1 MTPNSVLRLFFLLWL
16 LVLVGCSTEPEPI
29 QVEEEGA
36 PALWQVT
43 GEKGS
48 VWIFGTVHLLPPD
61 MDWQS
66 LALHRAIEQADQLV
80 LEASGLEDAQS
91 VAAIFADMGVS
102 GGNPPIASRVDVELH
117 PVLNELDGAIAGPR
131 KVLDHMESWAAA
143 LTLAS
148 AMSADLGLNQSSGVE
163 SVLTLRFRSDNK
175 PVSGLETISQQFGI
189 FDTLPEAEQ
198 RKMLNAVLR
207 GKSGNRDSYQK
218 LLSAWMRGDA
228 DGVLQSG
235 DQSILA
241 SPVVRE
247 ALLDA
252 RNRNWA
258 EQIAAMLETGQK
270 SFIAVGAAHVAGK
283 GGLPALL
290 AAKGYQVER
299 IQ

>member
-1 MTPNSVLRLFFLLWL
+1 MAMFRTFFLLWL
-16 LVLVGCSTEPEPI
+16 LALAGCSTEPEPI
-29 QVEEEGA
+29 QVEAEGA

-43 GEKGS
+43 GEKGK

-61 MDWQS
+61 TDWQS
-66 LALHRAIEQADQLV
+66 LALHRAIGQADQLV
-80 LEASGLEDAQS
+80 LEASGLDDAQS

-102 GGNPPIASRVDVELH
+102 GGNPPIASRVDPELY
-117 PVLNELDGAIAGPR
+117 PILNELDDAIAGPR
-131 KVLDHMESWAAA
+131 KVLDHLESWAAA

-148 AMSADLGLNQSSGVE
+148 AMSADMGLSQSSGVE

-207 GKSGNRDSYQK
+207 GKSGDRDSYEK
-218 LLSAWMRGDA
+218 LLAAWMRGDVE
-228 DGVLQSG
+228 GVLQSS

-241 SPVVRE
+241 SPVVRD

-252 RNRNWA
+252 RNRKWA
-258 EQIAAMLETGQK
+258 DQIAAMLETGQEP
-270 SFIAVGAAHVAGK
+270 FIAVGAAHVAGK
-283 GGLPALL
+283 GGVPAIL
-290 AAKGYQVER
+290 AAKGYRVAR

>member
-1 MTPNSVLRLFFLLWL
+1 MLRLFFLLWL
-16 LVLVGCSTEPEPI
+16 LLLAGCSAEPEPV

-36 PALWQVT
+36 PSLWQVT
-43 GEKGS
+43 GAKGS

-61 MDWQS
+61 TDWQS
-66 LALHRAIEQADQLV
+66 LALHRAIGQADQLV
-80 LEASGLEDAQS
+80 LEASGLDDAQS

-117 PVLNELDGAIAGPR
+117 PVLNELDGAIAGSR

-148 AMSADLGLNQSSGVE
+148 AMSADLGLSQSSGVE

-207 GKSGNRDSYQK
+207 GKSDNRDSYQK

-252 RNRNWA
+252 RNRKWA
-258 EQIAAMLETGQK
+258 EQIAVMLEAGQK
-270 SFIAVGAAHVAGK
+270 PFIAVGAAHVAGK
-283 GGLPALL
+283 GGVPALL

>member
-1 MTPNSVLRLFFLLWL
+1 VLRVFFLLWL

-66 LALHRAIEQADQLV
+66 LALHRAIGQADQLV
-80 LEASGLEDAQS
+80 LEASGLDDAQS

-117 PVLNELDGAIAGPR
+117 PVLNEL
-131 KVLDHMESWAAA
+131 ESWAAA

-258 EQIAAMLETGQK
+258 EQIAAVLETGQK
-270 SFIAVGAAHVAGK
+270 PFIAVGAAHVAGK
-283 GGLPALL
+283 GGVPALL

>member
-1 MTPNSVLRLFFLLWL
+1 MAMFRTIFLLWL
-16 LVLVGCSTEPEPI
+16 LALAGCQTEPEPI
-29 QVEEEGA
+29 QIEAEGA
-36 PALWQVT
+36 PALWKVT
-43 GEKGS
+43 GENGS
-48 VWIFGTVHLLPPD
+48 VWIFGTIHLLPPD
-61 MDWQS
+61 ADWQT
-66 LALHRAIEQADQLV
+66 LAMHRAIGQADQLV
-80 LEASGLEDAQS
+80 LEASGLDEAQS

-102 GGNPPIASRVDVELH
+102 GGNPPIASRVDPALH
-117 PVLNELDGAIAGPR
+117 PILNELDDAIKGPR

-148 AMSADLGLNQSSGVE
+148 AMSADLGLNQSNGVE

-175 PVSGLETISQQFGI
+175 PISGLETISQQFGI

-207 GKSGNRDSYQK
+207 GKSTNRGTYEK

-228 DGVLQSG
+228 DGVLQNG

-241 SPVVRE
+241 SPVVRD

-252 RNRNWA
+252 RNRKWA
-258 EQIAAMLETGQK
+258 DQIAAMLETGQQP
-270 SFIAVGAAHVAGK
+270 FIAVGAAHVAGK
-283 GGLPALL
+283 GGVPALL
-290 AAKGYQVER
+290 AAKGYRIER